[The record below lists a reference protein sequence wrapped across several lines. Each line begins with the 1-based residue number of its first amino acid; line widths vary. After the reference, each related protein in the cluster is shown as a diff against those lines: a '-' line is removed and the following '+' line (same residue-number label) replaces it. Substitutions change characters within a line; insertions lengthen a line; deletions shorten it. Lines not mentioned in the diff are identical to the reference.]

1 MGVSVSASASA
12 VSGQWRYWDLE
23 EEGVGTKHWL
33 QARAAGEYRYKY
45 MRYVHAIRYTQ
56 LAWLGPRIYFGGAL
70 AVAFVRVEYL
80 GTLTWRVSASFVS
93 MKKAIKAL
101 H

>member
-1 MGVSVSASASA
+1 
-12 VSGQWRYWDLE
+12 
-23 EEGVGTKHWL
+23 
-33 QARAAGEYRYKY
+33 
-45 MRYVHAIRYTQ
+45 MRYDTRS
-56 LAWLGPRIYFGGAL
+56 WLGPRIYFGGAL

-101 H
+101 N

>member
-1 MGVSVSASASA
+1 MWVPSIGCRRGQPAST
-12 VSGQWRYWDLE
+12 
-23 EEGVGTKHWL
+23 GTSTCDT
-33 QARAAGEYRYKY
+33 Y
-45 MRYVHAIRYTQ
+45 MRYDTRS
-56 LAWLGPRIYFGGAL
+56 WLGPRIYFGGAL